1 MKNDFDI
8 ETALIASIFSDID
21 VIFEVADSIEPH
33 DFSNPGHGLIYN
45 VLRDRILDDLPT
57 DVVSVVADMKV
68 RDFLDKAGG
77 EEAVKSILEAKT
89 ANSGSARHYG
99 ELIRSAS
106 KRRTVAKLCQVLMD
120 QAATGGELEESS
132 AALSKALMELSN
144 SKSHF
149 KLPLSQ
155 SADELRSRLHA
166 LRSGEIVIDL
176 LTTGFSDLDEIT
188 KGLRAGQLIVVGAR
202 PGMGKTAFALELGLQ
217 IATNNGRRVL
227 FFSLE
232 MSSDELSERAVAS
245 GAQVNLSRLQT
256 GELTDDEMARVD
268 EVVLGL
274 HSTDLVLLC
283 DPMVKVTDIRLAA
296 LKEQAKGKLGLIVVD
311 YLQLMGGNGKGRSAE
326 NRQLEVA
333 EISRSLK
340 LLARELEV
348 PIIALSQLSRNLE
361 MRHDKRPQLS
371 DLRDSGAIEQDAD
384 LVLFLYREEVYDDK
398 TENQGLVEVI
408 VAKHRNGPTGKAIL
422 WFEPEYMRFGD
433 LLPGIDVIA
442 EGYQR
447 ESGENVS
454 EPIDV
459 NATLWDS
466 DEQVL

>member
-1 MKNDFDI
+1 MKNDFDV

-21 VIFEVADSIEPH
+21 VIFEVADAIEPH
-33 DFSNPGHGLIYN
+33 DFAHSGHGLIYN

-57 DVVSVVADMKV
+57 DVVSVVADMKA

-120 QAATGGELEESS
+120 QATTGVDLEESS
-132 AALSKALMELSN
+132 AALSKAMMELSN

-149 KLPLSQ
+149 TLPLSQ
-155 SADELRSRLHA
+155 SADELRTRLHA

-176 LTTGFSDLDEIT
+176 LASGFSDLDELMN
-188 KGLRAGQLIVVGAR
+188 GLRAGQLIIVGAR
-202 PGMGKTAFALELGLQ
+202 PGMGKTAFALELALQ
-217 IATNNGRRVL
+217 VATNNGRRVL

-232 MSSDELSERAVAS
+232 MSSEELSERAVAS

-274 HSTDLVLLC
+274 HNTDLMLFC

-296 LKEQAKGKLGLIVVD
+296 LKEQAKGKLGLIIVD
-311 YLQLMGGNGKGRSAE
+311 YLQLMGGDTKGRGAE
-326 NRQLEVA
+326 NRQQEVA
-333 EISRSLK
+333 EISRNLK

-348 PIIALSQLSRNLE
+348 PIMALSQLSRNLDA
-361 MRHDKRPQLS
+361 RHDKRPQLS

-384 LVLFLYREEVYDDK
+384 LVLFLYRDEVYDEK
-398 TENQGLVEVI
+398 TENQGLAEVI

-433 LLPGIDVIA
+433 LLPGIDVIP
-442 EGYQR
+442 EGYRR
-447 ESGENVS
+447 ESGESIS
-454 EPIDV
+454 ESIDV
-459 NATLWDS
+459 DATL
-466 DEQVL
+466 